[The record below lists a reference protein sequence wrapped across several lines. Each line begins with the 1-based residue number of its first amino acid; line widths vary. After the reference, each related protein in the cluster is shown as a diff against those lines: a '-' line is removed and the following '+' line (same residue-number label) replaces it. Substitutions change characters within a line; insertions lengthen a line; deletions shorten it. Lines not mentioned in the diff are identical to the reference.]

1 MFDLVIRGGDVV
13 DAEFSGK
20 ADVAVRQGRIAEL
33 LSPGSAADAREIID
47 ASGLFILP
55 GLVDAHV
62 HLREPGLTHKEDFET
77 GTKAAAAG
85 GVTTVMVMPTDNPLT
100 LTPEQF
106 VQKRELAERAVHV
119 DFALQAGLGA
129 DLQHVRMLA
138 EFGAISFEI
147 FLADVSPAI
156 LIADAETLLQA
167 LSTVESCGA
176 IAGITPGD
184 HDLVTR
190 RTAAA
195 RSASKGD
202 WGDFPA
208 SRPPVSE
215 ALGVGRACV
224 AARETS
230 ARVHFRQISCR
241 ASLAVLRGMAAS
253 PQISAEVTPHNL
265 VLDEGEL
272 LRQGPFAKVAPP
284 LRSRDD
290 VLALREALQD
300 GTVRIVASDHAPHLP
315 EEKQAGMAD
324 IWKAPGGLP
333 GLQTFLPVMLGL
345 VEEGCLSMQDL
356 VRTCAAE
363 PARRFGLFPRKGAV
377 RPGSDCDL
385 VLVNSLERFRIRN
398 EDQYSKSRRTPF
410 DGREVRGRPVRTFL
424 AGIEIMRDGIVAGK
438 PRGRF
443 VQPAR

>member
-1 MFDLVIRGGDVV
+1 MFDLVIRGGEVV

-20 ADVAVRQGRIAEL
+20 ADIAIRQGRIAEL
-33 LSPGSAADAREIID
+33 LAPGSPAETQDTVD
-47 ASGLFILP
+47 ASGLLILP

-77 GTKAAAAG
+77 GTRAAAAG

-100 LTPEQF
+100 LTPDQF
-106 VQKRELAERAVHV
+106 IQKRELGERAVHV
-119 DFALQAGLGA
+119 DFALQAGLGP
-129 DLQHVRMLA
+129 DLQHVRMLT
-138 EFGAISFEI
+138 ELGAISFEI

-195 RSASKGD
+195 RAASKGD

-208 SRPPVSE
+208 SRPSISE

-230 ARVHFRQISCR
+230 ARMHLRQISCR

-265 VLDEGEL
+265 VLDEEEL

-290 VLALREALQD
+290 VLAMRDALKD
-300 GTVRIVASDHAPHLP
+300 GTIQIVATDHAPHLP
-315 EEKQAGMAD
+315 EEKEAGMSD

-345 VEEGCLSMQDL
+345 IQEGCLSMQDL
-356 VRTCAAE
+356 VRTCATE
-363 PARRFGLFPRKGAV
+363 PARRFGLFPRKGAI
-377 RPGSDCDL
+377 RPGSDADL
-385 VLVNSLERFRIRN
+385 VFVNPLERFRIRN

-410 DGREVRGRPVRTFL
+410 DGREVRGRPVRAYL
-424 AGIEIMRDGIVAGK
+424 AGIEIMRDGKVDGN

-443 VQPAR
+443 VRPAR